1 MEMLKRLQ
9 EEKVV
14 VELDEEDEV
23 LIKSITFR
31 NSKDYVKRIK
41 KVDDDDED
49 FAIPGQSSVTSKARF
64 VLRKGS
70 SLRIEVQPTGDMV
83 MCATAKGCRC
93 MTLLL
98 SLPTRLFPVLEVRCG
113 HAPTSNSER
122 SFGGQ
127 GGELVHGFLEV
138 VLMKNTSKPSIAAIG
153 RQGRSESASVT
164 VVKAT
169 ITF

>member
-49 FAIPGQSSVTSKARF
+49 FAIPGQSSVTSK
-64 VLRKGS
+64 VLG
-70 SLRIEVQPTGDMV
+70 EVCAPEGIQPTHRGAANRRHGHVRHSQGVQVSTD
-83 MCATAKGCRC
+83 
-93 MTLLL
+93 LL
-98 SLPTRLFPVLEVRCG
+98 
-113 HAPTSNSER
+113 HER
-122 SFGGQ
+122 HSSC
-127 GGELVHGFLEV
+127 
-138 VLMKNTSKPSIAAIG
+138 TPS
-153 RQGRSESASVT
+153 SVASP
-164 VVKAT
+164 
-169 ITF
+169 